1 MELSSPSAVQWSD
14 LPDEL
19 LGLVRSKV
27 ASLRGRVLFAA
38 ICRSWRAA
46 VWLHPA
52 PPALPLLLLSPRDW
66 RTTEERSRRLYCP
79 EDDSILRVPLPSRLN
94 SALWINGSYDGGWI
108 ATTTSPTPSVSL
120 SPIMIMNP
128 FSGAEVTLS
137 KKQTTISCP
146 RNEGC
151 PFIIWKIIF
160 SEAPTSSSCILA
172 AMASG
177 GCKIALCRIGCPD
190 GGWTLE
196 GYDMERLE
204 DIIFF
209 RGDLYGLTRFSE
221 SLFRF
226 DIGVNDDGA
235 PVVIATHRLDVQMC
249 DRPMTKSF
257 HNYSAYIFELRG
269 KIAMA
274 VNAIWTQNGRRSFR
288 VYELAGD
295 DCTHIYKW
303 SELHNLGDYA
313 LFLGSR
319 SSSKAVH
326 VPTCGG
332 VEKNHIYYSNNRCL
346 SAKQEKE
353 FRGES
358 YLTRPVDGD
367 TMYVREDRSVVT
379 DDGDMVRIPSVGY
392 YSLGSLVPMWC
403 FPPDM

>member
-1 MELSSPSAVQWSD
+1 MELSSPPAMQWSD
-14 LPDEL
+14 LPDDL
-19 LGLVRSKV
+19 LGLVHSMV
-27 ASLRGRVLFAA
+27 ASLRGRVRFAA

-46 VWLHPA
+46 VSLHPT

-79 EDDSILRVPLPSRLN
+79 EDDSVLRVQLPSMFKL
-94 SALWINGSYDGGWI
+94 SYGSWINGSYDGGWI
-108 ATTTSPTPSVSL
+108 ATSPIKSANL
-120 SPIMIMNP
+120 SPIMILNL

-137 KKQTTISCP
+137 KKQTRISCP
-146 RNEGC
+146 RHAPC
-151 PFIIWKIIF
+151 PNFIWKIIF

-190 GGWTLE
+190 GWWTLE
-196 GYDMERLE
+196 GYGMERLE

-226 DIGVNDDGA
+226 HIGVNDDGA
-235 PVVIATHRLDVQMC
+235 PVVMATHRLDVQMC
-249 DRPMTKSF
+249 DRPVTKRPRD
-257 HNYSAYIFELRG
+257 YSAYIFELRG
-269 KIAMA
+269 KLAMA

-295 DCTHIYKW
+295 GCTHIYKW

-319 SSSKAVH
+319 SSSKAVQ
-326 VPTCGG
+326 VPTC
-332 VEKNHIYYSNNRCL
+332 V
-346 SAKQEKE
+346 AA
-353 FRGES
+353 
-358 YLTRPVDGD
+358 
-367 TMYVREDRSVVT
+367 
-379 DDGDMVRIPSVGY
+379 
-392 YSLGSLVPMWC
+392 
-403 FPPDM
+403 